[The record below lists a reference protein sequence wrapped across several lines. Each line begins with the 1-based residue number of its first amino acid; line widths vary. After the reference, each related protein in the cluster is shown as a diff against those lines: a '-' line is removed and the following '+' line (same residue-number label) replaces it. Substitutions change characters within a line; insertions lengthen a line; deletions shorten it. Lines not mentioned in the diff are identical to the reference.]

1 MTPHQRRTTVAAVL
15 STAFEALRRNA
26 MRSSLTAL
34 GIIIGVGSVIV
45 MMALGDGAR
54 ASIESSIR
62 SAGTNLITVIPGS
75 AVVGGARLGQGAVTT
90 LDAGDAAAIREQVPG
105 VLAVS
110 PNANTRAQVVGPGGN
125 WSTNVQGT
133 SEELPVIRSWAL
145 ETGEFFTA
153 GDVARAARVAVLGA
167 VVRDEIIGPGT
178 DAVGASVRINNQP
191 FRVVGVLARKG
202 QAAMGPDQDDAV
214 VVPFTAVQRRL
225 TGNTHVNS
233 ITVSAQDESQIEAV
247 TAGITTLLRQRHR
260 LAGNEPDDFTIRTM
274 QEMTTVLTSTTTTMS
289 YLLAAVAAVS
299 LIVGGIGVTN
309 IMLVSVTERT
319 KEIGLRMSLG
329 ARRGDVMLQFLVEA
343 LTLSI
348 AGGLAGIVLGV
359 TASWAMTAALQWSTD
374 ISLRAILISFG
385 CAAAIGAFFGWVP
398 ARRAASLN
406 PIDALRYE

>member
-1 MTPHQRRTTVAAVL
+1 MSTHERRTTIVAVL

-34 GIIIGVGSVIV
+34 GIIIGVGAVIV

-54 ASIESSIR
+54 ASIESRIR
-62 SAGTNLITVIPGS
+62 SAGTNLITVMPGS

-90 LDAGDAAAIREQVPG
+90 LDAADAAAIRESVPG

-110 PNANTRAQVVGPGGN
+110 PNVNTRAQVVGTAGN
-125 WSTNVQGT
+125 WSTSVQGT
-133 SEELPVIRSWAL
+133 GDELPIIRVWTL
-145 ETGEFFTA
+145 ETGTFFSSAEVTR
-153 GDVARAARVAVLGA
+153 VARVAVLGA
-167 VVRDEIIGPGT
+167 VVRDEVFGPGT
-178 DAVGASVRINNQP
+178 DPVGETVRINNQP
-191 FRVVGVLARKG
+191 FTVVGVLESKG

-214 VVPFTAVQRRL
+214 YVPFTAVQRRL
-225 TGNTHVNS
+225 TGTTHLNS
-233 ITVSAQDESQIEAV
+233 ITVSAEHESQIPAV
-247 TAGITTLLRQRHR
+247 SDAITALLRQRHR
-260 LAGNEPDDFTIRTM
+260 LGEGEPDDFTIRTL
-274 QEMTTVLTSTTTTMS
+274 QEMTSVLTSTTQTMS
-289 YLLAAVAAVS
+289 YLLAAVAAIS
-299 LIVGGIGVTN
+299 LLVGGIGVTN

-329 ARRGDVMLQFLVEA
+329 ARRGDVLLQFLVEA

-348 AGGLAGIVLGV
+348 AGGIAGIVLGLA
-359 TASWAMTAALQWSTD
+359 ASWALSAGLQWATD
-374 ISLRAILISFG
+374 VSVRAVVLSFG